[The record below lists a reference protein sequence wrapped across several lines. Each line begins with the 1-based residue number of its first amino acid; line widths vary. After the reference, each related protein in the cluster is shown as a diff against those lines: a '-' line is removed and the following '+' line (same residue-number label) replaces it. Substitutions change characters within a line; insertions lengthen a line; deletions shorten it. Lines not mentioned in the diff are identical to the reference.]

1 MAEYLLTNQK
11 GQVGYILN
19 WLQKSQVL
27 RSNEAAGILFTG
39 LFPSALQGR
48 FWSWVP
54 GCPLLARS
62 LMSFKLDF
70 YPCKVKALMA
80 FTSAYS

>member
-11 GQVGYILN
+11 GRVDYIVN
-19 WLQKSQVL
+19 WPQKSPVL
-27 RSNEAAGILFTG
+27 RSNEVAGILFPG
-39 LFPSALQGR
+39 LLPSALQSG

-70 YPCKVKALMA
+70 YPCKVKLLMV